1 LLRPPWLLA
10 ARERHERGELTPA
23 EFKRVEDAAVDAAL
37 RLQEE
42 AGLEVVTDGEMRR
55 LSFQSQMTEAVEGF
69 GEWDANAFL
78 WGEWRSEELGDLRI
92 ERPALAVVGK
102 LRRRRFLSVE
112 EYVYAR
118 ARTGRTLKVTLPSP
132 TLFAQFWEPDRSRA
146 AYPTLESFIDDVAQ
160 ILREEV
166 EELVRL
172 GATYLQIDAPHYP
185 LLADPRYR
193 SVYES
198 RGWPAGRR
206 LEFGL
211 SYDNALMTG
220 IPSQVSFGFHLCRGN
235 QMSRWLTSGGYEWLA
250 ERLFGRV
257 RATRLL
263 LEYDDQRSRAFEPL
277 RLVPEDKVVVLGLV
291 TTKTSRRETADE
303 LARRI
308 TEASAFVPL
317 ERLALSTQCGFA
329 TSIRGNALT
338 PDDQLAKLQTIAAV
352 AREVWRSPSPRTEH
366 RPPWDQSNSHP

>member
-1 LLRPPWLLA
+1 
-10 ARERHERGELTPA
+10 
-23 EFKRVEDAAVDAAL
+23 
-37 RLQEE
+37 
-42 AGLEVVTDGEMRR
+42 
-55 LSFQSQMTEAVEGF
+55 
-69 GEWDANAFL
+69 
-78 WGEWRSEELGDLRI
+78 
-92 ERPALAVVGK
+92 
-102 LRRRRFLSVE
+102 
-112 EYVYAR
+112 
-118 ARTGRTLKVTLPSP
+118 
-132 TLFAQFWEPDRSRA
+132 
-146 AYPTLESFIDDVAQ
+146 
-160 ILREEV
+160 
-166 EELVRL
+166 
-172 GATYLQIDAPHYP
+172 
-185 LLADPRYR
+185 
-193 SVYES
+193 
-198 RGWPAGRR
+198 
-206 LEFGL
+206 
-211 SYDNALMTG
+211 MTG

-263 LEYDDQRSRAFEPL
+263 LEYDDQRSRTFEPL